1 MKQITI
7 ILVLQIFIV
16 AIFSQTK
23 NQAEY
28 LPSGI
33 VKVPLS
39 GVTLPNI
46 IEDSTTNDTIATFNL
61 YPNPVNGI
69 LNIGYN
75 MPITEPFIV
84 SRYDLISNELIYE
97 GNMETVLFTL
107 DVSAWQTGFYSII
120 VLSEEGEQIFI
131 SSTMIKN

>member
-69 LNIGYN
+69 LHIGYN
-75 MPITEPFIV
+75 KPIVEAFIV
-84 SRYDLISNELIYE
+84 RIYNLISNEQVYENEMSAEPFLIDVNNWQNGYYSVVVTNTNE
-97 GNMETVLFTL
+97 EVLFRSKTR
-107 DVSAWQTGFYSII
+107 
-120 VLSEEGEQIFI
+120 
-131 SSTMIKN
+131 IKN